1 MKNNR
6 LFILCITL
14 ILIGTACEEDKPNK
28 YTVGPCRSS
37 FWELWAGQDQ
47 LTGASNQAIADGYTI
62 YGSWFN
68 YENNKSIRLNVL
80 ENGAFQ
86 FISSSDLD
94 VAPGGTVKISD
105 IGDDYTSIDGIVFS
119 DSTGNDKTCEG
130 SGTYEY
136 CIGDTLKGG
145 SQYDGNYEIYVN
157 FFSESDNCT
166 PRKALLEAGE
176 KIWFKK
182 L

>member
-1 MKNNR
+1 MFQIINKTILTSWDDEIVGQWDTGQNWG
-6 LFILCITL
+6 LFYVNAAVKY
-14 ILIGTACEEDKPNK
+14 GMNDSPNM
-28 YTVGPCRSS
+28 
-37 FWELWAGQDQ
+37 
-47 LTGASNQAIADGYTI
+47 
-62 YGSWFN
+62 N
-68 YENNKSIRLNVL
+68 YENNKSIRLNVF
-80 ENGAFQ
+80 ENGTFQ
-86 FISSSDLD
+86 FVSSSDLD

-157 FFSESDNCT
+157 FFSQSDNCA